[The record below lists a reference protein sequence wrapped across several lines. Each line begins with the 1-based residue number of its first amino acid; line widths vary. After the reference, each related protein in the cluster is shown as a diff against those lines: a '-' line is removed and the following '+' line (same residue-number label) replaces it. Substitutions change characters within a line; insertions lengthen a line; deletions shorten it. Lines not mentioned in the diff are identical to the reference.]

1 MKELDYD
8 RFGPSIGAG
17 DRDAMAMKLH
27 QIHESAN
34 CYRVRLMLALLG
46 LAAQIV
52 EIDHRGGALERN
64 PFRALNP
71 FGEVPVL
78 EDGALVLRDSQA
90 ILVYLARRYGAPHW
104 LPLDPPELGRVQQW
118 LSFAANEIQNGPRLA
133 RGIVLFGR
141 AGDLAEAREKAMRA
155 LAMLDLRLN
164 DRDWLETERPTV
176 ADVACYPYV
185 SRAGD
190 AGIAMSDYP
199 ALQRWF
205 GRVESLDGFISLEF
219 RKPAA

>member
-1 MKELDYD
+1 
-8 RFGPSIGAG
+8 
-17 DRDAMAMKLH
+17 MALTLH

-34 CYRVRLMLALLG
+34 CYRVRLMLSLLG
-46 LAAQIV
+46 LRARVADV
-52 EIDHRGGALERN
+52 DHRGGALDRP

-78 EDGALVLRDSQA
+78 EDGPLVLRDSQA

-104 LPLDPPELGRVQQW
+104 LPLDAADLGRVQQW

-141 AGDLAEAREKAMRA
+141 AGDLGDARKKAERSFA
-155 LAMLDLRLN
+155 LLDLRLA
-164 DRDWLETERPTV
+164 DRSWLETDYPTV

-185 SRAGD
+185 SRGAD
-190 AGIAMSDYP
+190 AGIAMSSYP
-199 ALQRWF
+199 ALQSWF
-205 GRVESLDGFISLEF
+205 ARVESLEGFVALEW
-219 RKPAA
+219 RAPTS